1 MEIFIYIILFIIGTL
16 LGSFCTLAVYR
27 IPLKQ
32 DITHER
38 SYCPKCNHKLNFFDL
53 IPLLS
58 YIFLR
63 GKCKYCKEK
72 IRPRYFILEF
82 LSGISL
88 VLFGVSINVNLM
100 QLNIAKLLYF
110 VLGTVYFVILIL
122 IAGIDKEH
130 KKIEKSIITFGVM
143 ALLPYILYL
152 YILNQVNIYKYG
164 ICLLIMLVLAI
175 ISRFINKSNY
185 VIDIL
190 ILYIYMTLFS
200 NAECMVFTSI
210 LTLLA
215 IAIKTI
221 INKTKK
227 QEKIKISIGFY
238 LCTFNIIII
247 IIQNF
252 INNVM

>member
-1 MEIFIYIILFIIGTL
+1 MEVFIYIILFIIGTL

-38 SYCPKCNHKLNFFDL
+38 SYCPKCNHKLDFFDL

-63 GKCKYCKEK
+63 GKCRYCKEK

-88 VLFGVSINVNLM
+88 VLFAVSLNINLINVD
-100 QLNIAKLLYF
+100 LNKIIYFIFVTIYF
-110 VLGTVYFVILIL
+110 VTLIL

-130 KKIEKSIITFGVM
+130 KKIQKSIILFGVIT
-143 ALLPYILYL
+143 LLFYILYL
-152 YILNQVNIYKYG
+152 YILKEVNIYKYG
-164 ICLLIMLVLAI
+164 ICLFMLLFFTIV
-175 ISRFINKSNY
+175 SKFTNKTNY
-185 VIDIL
+185 TIDNI

-200 NAECMVFTSI
+200 NAECMIFTTVS
-210 LTLLA
+210 TLFA
-215 IAIKTI
+215 IAVNVIVK
-221 INKTKK
+221 KAKK
-227 QEKIKISIGFY
+227 QEQGIIPIGFY
-238 LCTFNIIII
+238 LCTFNIVII

-252 INNVM
+252 INH

>member
-1 MEIFIYIILFIIGTL
+1 MEVFIYIILFIIGTL

-82 LSGISL
+82 FSGISL
-88 VLFGVSINVNLM
+88 VLFGVSINLNLM
-100 QLNIAKLLYF
+100 QLNDAKLLYF
-110 VLGTVYFVILIL
+110 IFGTIYFVTLIL
-122 IAGIDKEH
+122 IAGIDKEY
-130 KKIEKSIITFGVM
+130 KKIQKSIIVFGVL

-152 YILNQVNIYKYG
+152 YILNPVNIYKYG
-164 ICLLIMLVLAI
+164 ICLLIMLFLTI
-175 ISRFINKSNY
+175 FNKFINKCNY

-190 ILYIYMTLFS
+190 IFYIYMTLFS
-200 NAECMVFTSI
+200 NAECMVFTTI
-210 LTLLA
+210 LTLFA

-221 INKTKK
+221 INKTRK
-227 QEKIKISIGFY
+227 QEEIKVPIGFY
-238 LCTFNIIII
+238 LCTFNVVII

>member
-1 MEIFIYIILFIIGTL
+1 MEIYIYIILFIIGTL

-32 DITHER
+32 NITHER
-38 SYCPKCNHKLNFFDL
+38 SYCPKCNHQLNFFDL

-58 YIFLR
+58 YIFLKGR
-63 GKCKYCKEK
+63 CRYCKEK
-72 IRPRYFILEF
+72 IRPRYFVLEI

-88 VLFGVSINVNLM
+88 VLFGVSLNFNLI
-100 QLNIAKLLYF
+100 QLNIEKLMYF
-110 VLGTVYFVILIL
+110 VFGTIYFVTLIL

-130 KKIEKSIITFGVM
+130 KKIQKSIIAFGVIT
-143 ALLPYILYL
+143 LLPYILYL
-152 YILNQVNIYKYG
+152 YILNQVNVYKYG
-164 ICLLIMLVLAI
+164 ICLFIMLFLTI
-175 ISRFINKSNY
+175 INKFINKNNH

-200 NAECMVFTSI
+200 NAECMVFTTI
-210 LTLLA
+210 ITLFA

-227 QEKIKISIGFY
+227 QEKVKIPIGFY
-238 LCTFNIIII
+238 LCTFNIVII

-252 INNVM
+252 INY